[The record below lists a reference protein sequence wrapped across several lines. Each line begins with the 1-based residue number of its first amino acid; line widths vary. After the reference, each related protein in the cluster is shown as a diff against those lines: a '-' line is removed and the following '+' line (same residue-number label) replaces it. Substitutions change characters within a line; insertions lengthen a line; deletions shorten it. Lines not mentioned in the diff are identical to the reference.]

1 TNNAAPP
8 AANFNH
14 SFSGLISSHWSDNL
28 LLLANFSGLPSL
40 SLPIGFIN
48 DLPVSIN
55 INSNYGKDEEV
66 LELAE
71 SLEKLKK

>member
-1 TNNAAPP
+1 
-8 AANFNH
+8 
-14 SFSGLISSHWSDNL
+14 L

-55 INSNYGKDEEV
+55 INSDYGKDEEV
-66 LELAE
+66 LKLAK
-71 SLEKLKK
+71 SLEKK